1 MLRPLK
7 QFLLNRGYDSSS
19 AELLS
24 DPNSLGSGSQNIIF
38 TGTGKSRIFNGF
50 SQLKRNLVNLLGSKV
65 AFNVGDDFAGLGN
78 ATDSSGFGS
87 VFRVL
92 GALFYIGAGRLFF
105 NGTQT
110 SSTASSIL
118 KIQKFE
124 GSILQDIVY
133 QAGLAQPSAPTIAAI
148 APPAGFLGKN
158 DGTVSVKIARVRS
171 STGAK
176 SIASLASNVVA
187 CRNQSVRVTFPEADD
202 NGQDF
207 WEVDVTL
214 NGFGGVGNH
223 YFLQEIPESAV
234 SSTADTA
241 LEETTGTFTGTNT
254 IKIPNNTVSSSNLGW
269 IAESL
274 QVIKSTLVS
283 DSYIIEDSATIT
295 LSWGSGDVFST
306 SVISTINILPFLT
319 KEQIATQIRA
329 NLTSIL
335 APYNRF
341 LVSGTGADIIISR
354 KFAEPQDNTFSLL
367 INFAAADIID
377 PAPSTLVKY
386 GLSSYI
392 TVVGATDSGGT
403 GFQSIQLETTH
414 GITSTIEH
422 DFTIRRAVTGVKRS
436 YVIEWRD
443 SDLAGAD
450 FAPIRDY
457 PPPAGTFGGV
467 LGDVTFVD
475 GAYSQ
480 GLITSSAQASNA
492 RGSAIAVSDP
502 VRPESFPPDNYL
514 FTNDTPI
521 ALFEGGQGLYWRFG
535 RNSLGVIRYIGG
547 SPALSFE
554 TLWKGIGIQ
563 SQTNACLGGGG
574 RLYAYTG
581 TRGAIRLGMGGEPDT
596 QFAARVTDDTA
607 TWTPANVVLGY
618 DPNYN
623 YVFYAHD
630 RQILCFY
637 ESAEMWCA
645 PIVLDDDLMPGGS
658 IKSFVTVNS
667 VDSIGYNGIYI
678 AIGDDEIINLYS
690 FNTGTGSVGKFVTQ
704 WNLALDENDLL
715 SRIKMGLRT
724 DAPADIETKIYINGE
739 SEPIRE
745 LVTHIPSA
753 GVKVPSTLRPN
764 VRQARIWKT
773 ETTWESNGGDAG
785 LEFVIVEGDTS
796 GITT

>member
-1 MLRPLK
+1 MLRVLK

-24 DPNSLGSGSQNIIF
+24 DPNSLGPGSQNVIL
-38 TGTGKSRIFNGF
+38 TGTGKTRIFNGF
-50 SQLKRNLVNLLGSKV
+50 SQLKRNLTNLLGSKV

-78 ATDSSGFGS
+78 ATDSAGFGS

-105 NGTQT
+105 NGTET

-118 KIQKFE
+118 KIQKFQ
-124 GSILQDIVY
+124 GNILQDIVY

-148 APPAGFLGKN
+148 APPAGFIGKN
-158 DGTVSVKIARVRS
+158 DGTVSVRIARVRS
-171 STGAK
+171 ATGAR

-207 WEVDVTL
+207 WEIDVTL

-223 YFLQEIPESAV
+223 YFLQEVPESAV
-234 SSTADTA
+234 SSTASTA
-241 LEETTGTFTGTNT
+241 IEEATGTFTGTNT
-254 IKIPNNTVSSSNLGW
+254 IKVSNSVLASNNLGW
-269 IAESL
+269 IAESR
-274 QVIKSTLVS
+274 QSIKTVIV
-283 DSYIIEDSATIT
+283 DDAYIIEDFANVE
-295 LSWGSGDVFST
+295 LQWGSGDTFSGSIQFSVLIPQFFNT
-306 SVISTINILPFLT
+306 S
-319 KEQIATQIRA
+319 QIANLIRTALAA
-329 NLTSIL
+329 NVAL
-335 APYNRF
+335 YDRF
-341 LVSGTGADIIISR
+341 VVSGTNADIIVSR
-354 KFAEPQDNTFSLL
+354 KFAEPQDNIFNLAITFQ
-367 INFAAADIID
+367 D
-377 PAPSTLVKY
+377 PNMAPLPTSTLLKY

-392 TVVGATDSGGT
+392 TGIGASDSGGT
-403 GFQSIQLETTH
+403 GFQAIQLETTH

-422 DFTIRRAVTGVKRS
+422 DFTFRRAVTGVPRS

-514 FTNDTPI
+514 FTNDTPV

-535 RNSLGVIRYIGG
+535 RNSLGVIRYVGG

-554 TLWKGIGIQ
+554 TLWKGVGIQ
-563 SQTNACLGGGG
+563 AQTNACLGGGG

-596 QFAARVTDDTA
+596 QFAARVADDMA
-607 TWTPANVVLGY
+607 AWNPLNVALGY
-618 DPNYN
+618 DPNYT
-623 YVFYAHD
+623 YVFYAHE

-637 ESAEMWCA
+637 EAAEMWCA
-645 PIVLDDDLMPGGS
+645 PIVLPDDLMPGGL
-658 IKSFVTVNS
+658 IRSFVTVNS
-667 VDSIGYNGIYI
+667 ESAIGYNGIYI
-678 AIGDDEIINLYS
+678 AIGDSETINLYS

-704 WNLALDENDLL
+704 WNMAMDQTELLA
-715 SRIKMGLRT
+715 RIKMGLRA
-724 DAPADIETKIYINGE
+724 DAPSDIETKIYINGD
-739 SEPIRE
+739 SEPVRE
-745 LVTHIPSA
+745 MVTHIPSA
-753 GVKVPSTLRPN
+753 GVKIPSTLRPN
-764 VRQARIWKT
+764 VRQARLWKT